1 VKPTD
6 FEVLSFDCYGTL
18 IDWESGILTAL
29 GPLLDRAADPPCGD
43 ELLEAYA
50 RAEAARESREPTAR
64 YSELLRSVCADLA
77 GEWGVRATE
86 AECAA
91 FAGSV
96 GDWPAFPD
104 SAAALAMLKKSCRLV
119 VLSNVDRE
127 SFAGSKARLGVEFD
141 AVYTAEEIGSY
152 KPDPRNFEFL
162 IRRVRSELGHDP
174 SRILHVAQSLFHDH
188 APASRAGLA
197 TAWIDRRHGRPG
209 SGATPQPPPGTKT
222 DFRFLSLKE
231 LARSFTA

>member
-1 VKPTD
+1 MTD

-18 IDWESGILTAL
+18 IDWESGILAAL
-29 GPLLDRAADPPCGD
+29 QPLLDRAAAPPAGD
-43 ELLEAYA
+43 GVLEAYA
-50 RAEAARESREPTAR
+50 RAESAREIREPNAR
-64 YSELLRSVCADLA
+64 YSELLRGVCADLA
-77 GEWGVRATE
+77 REWGVE
-86 AECAA
+86 GIDAECAA

-104 SAAALAMLKKSCRLV
+104 SAPALKRLQRSFRLV
-119 VLSNVDRE
+119 VLSNVDRV
-127 SFAGSKARLGVEFD
+127 SFAGSRTRLGIEFD

-152 KPDPRNFEFL
+152 KPDPRNFEYL
-162 IRRVRSELGHDP
+162 IERVRSELGHEP
-174 SRILHVAQSLFHDH
+174 SRILHVAQSLYHDH

-209 SGATPQPPPGTKT
+209 SGATPLPPPGTKT
-222 DFRFLSLKE
+222 DFRFPSLEE